1 MSASTT
7 SASAVA
13 TAADRA
19 AESVARRARRRRIDW
34 GRVAAYAVLVVL
46 ALVYLGPLLMLV
58 NTALKTLPEFA
69 KNPVGPTTTFTIK
82 NFGDAWQKADIA
94 RYLGNTIF
102 YTVVATVLYLASAL
116 PLSVAIARRYVRG
129 WNWLYLLFVI
139 ALFLPVALIPQ
150 FQLLLNLKLYN
161 TQAGYILLFLTNP
174 IGVLILV
181 GYIRTIPR
189 ELDEAVALDGGGY
202 IRYLVQIILP
212 LAKPALATVA
222 ILHAIGVWNELVLA
236 SIYLTTQSYYPVTR
250 GLIVFT
256 GIYGNDWPLLSA
268 AVLMLA
274 APMVVL
280 YLFLQRYI
288 IGGFTAGSLRG

>member
-1 MSASTT
+1 MNPAMT
-7 SASAVA
+7 ADPLAA
-13 TAADRA
+13 TAETAN
-19 AESVARRARRRRIDW
+19 VRRRRRLDW
-34 GRVAAYAVLVVL
+34 TTVASYALLFVL
-46 ALVYLGPLLMLV
+46 AVIYLGPMLMLV
-58 NTALKTLPEFA
+58 NTALKTSPEFA
-69 KNPVGPTTTFTIK
+69 KDPVALTTTFSVE
-82 NFGDAWQKADIA
+82 NFAEAWDKADFP
-94 RYLGNTIF
+94 RYLVNTVMYAVIAT
-102 YTVVATVLYLASAL
+102 TVYLAAAF
-116 PLSVAIARRYVRG
+116 PLSVAIARRFVRG
-129 WNWLYLLFVI
+129 WNGLYLLFVI
-139 ALFLPVALIPQ
+139 ALFLPIALIPQ
-150 FQLLLNLKLYN
+150 FQLILNLHLYN
-161 TQAGYILLFLTNP
+161 TQVGYILLFLTNP

-189 ELDEAVALDGGGY
+189 ELDEAAALEGSGY
-202 IRYLVQIILP
+202 LRYLVRIVLP
-212 LAKPALATVA
+212 LTKPALATVA

-236 SIYLTTQSYYPVTR
+236 NIYLTNQAYFPITR

>member
-1 MSASTT
+1 MNPAMT
-7 SASAVA
+7 ADPLA
-13 TAADRA
+13 TAAETTR
-19 AESVARRARRRRIDW
+19 VRRRRRPDW
-34 GRVAAYAVLVVL
+34 STVGSYALLLVL
-46 ALVYLGPLLMLV
+46 AVIYIGPMLMLI
-58 NTALKTLPEFA
+58 NTALKTTPEFA
-69 KNPVGPTTTFTIK
+69 KDPVGLTATFSVE
-82 NFGDAWQKADIA
+82 NFAEAWDKADFP
-94 RYLGNTIF
+94 RYLVNTMMYAAIAT
-102 YTVVATVLYLASAL
+102 TVYLAAAF
-116 PLSVAIARRYVRG
+116 PLSVAIARRFVRG

-139 ALFLPVALIPQ
+139 ALFLPIALIPQ
-150 FQLLLNLKLYN
+150 FQLILNLHLYN
-161 TQAGYILLFLTNP
+161 TQVGYILLFLTNP

-189 ELDEAVALDGGGY
+189 ELDEAAALEGSGY
-202 IRYLVQIILP
+202 IRYLVRIILP
-212 LAKPALATVA
+212 LTKPALATVA

-236 SIYLTTQSYYPVTR
+236 NIYLTNQAYYPITR

>member
-1 MSASTT
+1 MNSS
-7 SASAVA
+7 V
-13 TAADRA
+13 AADPLTSSA
-19 AESVARRARRRRIDW
+19 DVAIVRRRRRRLDW
-34 GRVAAYAVLVVL
+34 ATVGSYALLLVLAVLY
-46 ALVYLGPLLMLV
+46 AGPLLMLL
-58 NTALKTLPEFA
+58 NTALKTSPEFA
-69 KNPVGPTTTFTIK
+69 KDPVALTSSFSVA
-82 NFGDAWQKADIA
+82 NFGKAWDKADFP
-94 RYLGNTIF
+94 RYLVNTIL
-102 YTVVATVLYLASAL
+102 YSAVATTVYLAAAF
-116 PLSVAIARRYVRG
+116 PLSVAIARRFVRG

-150 FQLLLNLKLYN
+150 FQLLLNLRLYN
-161 TQAGYILLFLTNP
+161 TQVGYILLFLTNP

-189 ELDEAVALDGGGY
+189 DLDEAAAIEGSGY

-212 LAKPALATVA
+212 LTKPALATVA

-236 SIYLTTQSYYPVTR
+236 NIYLTSKAYFPITR

-256 GIYGNDWPLLSA
+256 GIYGNDWPLLAA

-280 YLFLQRYI
+280 YVFLQRYI
-288 IGGFTAGSLRG
+288 ISGFTAGSLRG

>member
-1 MSASTT
+1 MTNVAAADPLATT
-7 SASAVA
+7 SRSTRV
-13 TAADRA
+13 RP
-19 AESVARRARRRRIDW
+19 SRRRFGW
-34 GRVAAYAVLVVL
+34 WTVGTYALLLALAVL
-46 ALVYLGPLLMLV
+46 YIGPLLMLV
-58 NTALKTLPEFA
+58 NTALKTSPEFA
-69 KNPVGPTTTFTIK
+69 KDPVALTTSFSIE
-82 NFGDAWQKADIA
+82 NFAEAWDKADFP
-94 RYLGNTIF
+94 RYLVNTIL
-102 YTVVATVLYLASAL
+102 YAAVATIVYLAAAF
-116 PLSVAIARRYVRG
+116 PLSVAIARRFVRG

-150 FQLLLNLKLYN
+150 FQLLLNLRLYN
-161 TQAGYILLFLTNP
+161 TQIGYILLFLTNP

-189 ELDEAVALDGGGY
+189 ELDEAAALEGAGY
-202 IRYLVQIILP
+202 IRYLVRIVLP
-212 LAKPALATVA
+212 LTKPALATVA

-236 SIYLTTQSYYPVTR
+236 NIYLTNENYYPITR

>member
-1 MSASTT
+1 MRDGAVASTWWT
-7 SASAVA
+7 VGSYALLLVL
-13 TAADRA
+13 
-19 AESVARRARRRRIDW
+19 
-34 GRVAAYAVLVVL
+34 AVLTSDRCSCSST
-46 ALVYLGPLLMLV
+46 PPSRPR
-58 NTALKTLPEFA
+58 PEFA
-69 KNPVGPTTTFTIK
+69 KDPVGLTTTFSVG
-82 NFGDAWQKADIA
+82 NFAEAWDKADFP
-94 RYLGNTIF
+94 RYLINTIM
-102 YTVVATVLYLASAL
+102 YAAIATIVYLAAAF
-116 PLSVAIARRYVRG
+116 PLSVAIARRFVRG

-139 ALFLPVALIPQ
+139 ALFLPIALIPQ
-150 FQLLLNLKLYN
+150 FQLILNLRLYN
-161 TQAGYILLFLTNP
+161 TQVGYILLFLTNP

-189 ELDEAVALDGGGY
+189 ELDEAAALEGSGY
-202 IRYLVQIILP
+202 IRYLVRIVLP
-212 LAKPALATVA
+212 LTKPALATVA

-236 SIYLTTQSYYPVTR
+236 NIYLTNQSYFPITR

-256 GIYGNDWPLLSA
+256 GIYGNDWPMLSA

>member
-1 MSASTT
+1 MT
-7 SASAVA
+7 SAVTADPLA
-13 TAADRA
+13 TTKGAAR
-19 AESVARRARRRRIDW
+19 VRRRR
-34 GRVAAYAVLVVL
+34 GRLDRWTVGTYALLIVLAVL
-46 ALVYLGPLLMLV
+46 YIGPMLMLV
-58 NTALKTLPEFA
+58 NTALKTTPEFA
-69 KNPVGPTTTFTIK
+69 KDPVALTTSFSVE
-82 NFGDAWQKADIA
+82 NFVEAWDKADFP
-94 RYLGNTIF
+94 RYLVNTIL
-102 YTVVATVLYLASAL
+102 YAAVATIVYLAAAF
-116 PLSVAIARRYVRG
+116 PLSVAIARRFVRG

-150 FQLLLNLKLYN
+150 FQLLLNLRLYN
-161 TQAGYILLFLTNP
+161 TQVGYILLFLTNP

-189 ELDEAVALDGGGY
+189 ELDEAAALEGAGY
-202 IRYLVQIILP
+202 IRYLVRIVLP
-212 LAKPALATVA
+212 LTKPALATVA

-236 SIYLTTQSYYPVTR
+236 NIYLTNENYYPITR

-288 IGGFTAGSLRG
+288 ISGFTAGSLRG

>member
-1 MSASTT
+1 MSSLVTADPAASV
-7 SASAVA
+7 S
-13 TAADRA
+13 
-19 AESVARRARRRRIDW
+19 EGARTRPRRRVSW
-34 GRVAAYAVLVVL
+34 WTVGSYALLIVL
-46 ALVYLGPLLMLV
+46 AVVYVGPMLMLV
-58 NTALKTLPEFA
+58 NTALKTTPEFA
-69 KNPVGPTTTFTIK
+69 KDPVGLTTTFSVG
-82 NFGDAWQKADIA
+82 NFANAWDKADFP
-94 RYLGNTIF
+94 RYLVN
-102 YTVVATVLYLASAL
+102 TVLYAAIATVAYLAAAF
-116 PLSVAIARRYVRG
+116 PLSVAIARRFVRG
-129 WNWLYLLFVI
+129 WNGLYLLFVI
-139 ALFLPVALIPQ
+139 ALFMPIALIPQ
-150 FQLLLNLKLYN
+150 FQLILNLRLYN
-161 TQAGYILLFLTNP
+161 TQVGYILLFLTNP

-189 ELDEAVALDGGGY
+189 ELDEAAALEGSGY
-202 IRYLVQIILP
+202 IRYLVRIVLP
-212 LAKPALATVA
+212 LTKPALATVA

-236 SIYLTTQSYYPVTR
+236 NIYLTNQAYFPITR

>member
-1 MSASTT
+1 MTPGT
-7 SASAVA
+7 
-13 TAADRA
+13 TAAERLRVG
-19 AESVARRARRRRIDW
+19 SRRRAHRPDLATI
-34 GRVAAYAVLVVL
+34 GTYLVLIALAV
-46 ALVYLGPLLMLV
+46 VYLGPLLMLL
-58 NTALKTLPEFA
+58 NTALKTSPEFA
-69 KNPVGPTTTFTIK
+69 KEPVALTTTFDVG
-82 NFGDAWQKADIA
+82 NFAEAWDKADFP
-94 RYLGNTIF
+94 RYLLNTIF
-102 YTVVATVLYLASAL
+102 YAAVATVLYLAAAL

-129 WNWLYLLFVI
+129 WNVLYLLFVI
-139 ALFLPVALIPQ
+139 ALFLPIALIPQ
-150 FQLLLNLKLYN
+150 FQLILNLKLYN
-161 TQAGYILLFLTNP
+161 SQVGYILLFLTNP

-202 IRYLVQIILP
+202 LRYLVQIVLP

-222 ILHAIGVWNELVLA
+222 ILHAIGIWNELVLA
-236 SIYLTTQSYYPVTR
+236 NIYLTSEAYFPVTR

-274 APMVVL
+274 APMIVL
-280 YLFLQRYI
+280 YVFLQRYI

>member
-1 MSASTT
+1 MNSVAAADPLATT
-7 SASAVA
+7 S
-13 TAADRA
+13 RA
-19 AESVARRARRRRIDW
+19 ARVRPGRRRLDW
-34 GRVAAYAVLVVL
+34 WTVGTYALLIALAVL
-46 ALVYLGPLLMLV
+46 YIGPMLMLI
-58 NTALKTLPEFA
+58 NTALKTSPEFA
-69 KNPVGPTTTFTIK
+69 KDPVALTTTFSIE
-82 NFGDAWQKADIA
+82 NFAEAWDKADFP
-94 RYLGNTIF
+94 RYLVNTIL
-102 YTVVATVLYLASAL
+102 YAAVATIVYLAAAF
-116 PLSVAIARRYVRG
+116 PLSVAIARRFVRG

-150 FQLLLNLKLYN
+150 FQLLLNLRLYN
-161 TQAGYILLFLTNP
+161 TQIGYILLFLTNP

-189 ELDEAVALDGGGY
+189 ELDEAAALEGSGY
-202 IRYLVQIILP
+202 IRYLVRIVLP
-212 LAKPALATVA
+212 LTKPALATVA

-236 SIYLTTQSYYPVTR
+236 NIYLTNENYYPITR

>member
-1 MSASTT
+1 MNPATTAEPRSASV
-7 SASAVA
+7 SRIRVG
-13 TAADRA
+13 
-19 AESVARRARRRRIDW
+19 VRRRRIDPVTV
-34 GRVAAYAVLVVL
+34 GTYAVLIVL
-46 ALVYLGPLLMLV
+46 AVIYLGPLLMLL
-58 NTALKTLPEFA
+58 NTSLKTGPQFA
-69 KNPVGPTTTFTIK
+69 KDPVGLATSLD
-82 NFGDAWQKADIA
+82 FGNYAEAWQKADFP
-94 RYLGNTIF
+94 RYLINTIM
-102 YTVVATVLYLASAL
+102 YAAIATTAYLAAAL

-129 WNWLYLLFVI
+129 WNVLYLLFVV
-139 ALFLPVALIPQ
+139 ALFLPIALIPQ

-161 TQAGYILLFLTNP
+161 TQFGYILLFLTNP

-189 ELDEAVALDGGGY
+189 ELDEAAALEGSGY
-202 IRYLVQIILP
+202 IRYLVRIILP
-212 LAKPALATVA
+212 LTKPALATVA

-236 SIYLTTQSYYPVTR
+236 SIYLTKESYYPVTR

-256 GIYGNDWPLLSA
+256 GIYGNDWPLLAA

-274 APMVVL
+274 APMIVL

>member
-1 MSASTT
+1 MNPAMT
-7 SASAVA
+7 ADPLAA
-13 TAADRA
+13 TA
-19 AESVARRARRRRIDW
+19 ETARTRRRRRLDW
-34 GRVAAYAVLVVL
+34 TTVASYALLLVL
-46 ALVYLGPLLMLV
+46 AVIYVGPMLMLV
-58 NTALKTLPEFA
+58 NTALKTTPEFA
-69 KNPVGPTTTFTIK
+69 KDPVALTATFSIE
-82 NFGDAWQKADIA
+82 NFAEAWDKADFP
-94 RYLGNTIF
+94 RYLVNTVMYAAIAT
-102 YTVVATVLYLASAL
+102 TVYLAAAF
-116 PLSVAIARRYVRG
+116 PLSVAIARRFVRG

-139 ALFLPVALIPQ
+139 ALFLPIALIPQ
-150 FQLLLNLKLYN
+150 FQLILNLHLYN
-161 TQAGYILLFLTNP
+161 TQVGYILLFLTNP

-189 ELDEAVALDGGGY
+189 ELDEAAALEGSGY
-202 IRYLVQIILP
+202 LRYLVRIVLP
-212 LAKPALATVA
+212 LTKPALATVA

-236 SIYLTTQSYYPVTR
+236 NIYLTNQAYFPITR

>member
-1 MSASTT
+1 MTG
-7 SASAVA
+7 VA
-13 TAADRA
+13 TADPLAATSRA
-19 AESVARRARRRRIDW
+19 ARVRPGRRRLDRW
-34 GRVAAYAVLVVL
+34 TVGTYALLFVLAVL
-46 ALVYLGPLLMLV
+46 YIGPMLMLV
-58 NTALKTLPEFA
+58 NTALKTTPEFA
-69 KNPVGPTTTFTIK
+69 KDPVALTTTFSVE
-82 NFGDAWQKADIA
+82 NFAEAWDKADFP
-94 RYLGNTIF
+94 RYLVNTIL
-102 YTVVATVLYLASAL
+102 YAAVATVVYLAAAF
-116 PLSVAIARRYVRG
+116 PLSVAIARRFVRG

-150 FQLLLNLKLYN
+150 FQLLLNLRLYN
-161 TQAGYILLFLTNP
+161 TQIGYILLFLTNP

-189 ELDEAVALDGGGY
+189 ELDEAAALEGSGY
-202 IRYLVQIILP
+202 LRYLVRIVLP
-212 LAKPALATVA
+212 LTKPALATVA

-236 SIYLTTQSYYPVTR
+236 NIYLTNENYYPITR

-256 GIYGNDWPLLSA
+256 GIYGNDWPLLAS

>member
-1 MSASTT
+1 MT
-7 SASAVA
+7 SAVTADPLA
-13 TAADRA
+13 TTTEIAGT
-19 AESVARRARRRRIDW
+19 RRSRRRMDRWTVGSYALLI
-34 GRVAAYAVLVVL
+34 VLAVL
-46 ALVYLGPLLMLV
+46 YIGPMLMLV
-58 NTALKTLPEFA
+58 NTALKTAPEFA
-69 KNPVGPTTTFTIK
+69 KDPVGLTKTVSVE
-82 NFGDAWQKADIA
+82 NFADAWDKADFP
-94 RYLGNTIF
+94 RYLVN
-102 YTVVATVLYLASAL
+102 TVLYAAVATIVYLAAAF
-116 PLSVAIARRYVRG
+116 PLSVAIARRFVRG
-129 WNWLYLLFVI
+129 WNCLYLLFVI

-150 FQLLLNLKLYN
+150 FQLILNLRLYN
-161 TQAGYILLFLTNP
+161 TQVGYILLFLTNP

-189 ELDEAVALDGGGY
+189 ELDEAAALEGSGY
-202 IRYLVQIILP
+202 IRYLVRIILP
-212 LAKPALATVA
+212 LTKPALATVA

-236 SIYLTTQSYYPVTR
+236 NIYLTNQAYYPITR
-250 GLIVFT
+250 GLIAFT

>member
-1 MSASTT
+1 MT
-7 SASAVA
+7 SAA
-13 TAADRA
+13 TADPLATATD
-19 AESVARRARRRRIDW
+19 VALAKRRRRLDW
-34 GRVAAYAVLVVL
+34 SAVGSYALLIVL
-46 ALVYLGPLLMLV
+46 AILYLGPLVMLV
-58 NTALKTLPEFA
+58 NTALKTSPEFA
-69 KNPVGPTTTFTIK
+69 KDPVALTTTFSLG
-82 NFGDAWQKADIA
+82 NFGKAWDKADFP
-94 RYLGNTIF
+94 RYLANTIL
-102 YTVVATVLYLASAL
+102 YAAVATSLYLAAAF
-116 PLSVAIARRYVRG
+116 PLSVAIARRFVRG

-150 FQLLLNLKLYN
+150 FQLLLNLHLYN
-161 TQAGYILLFLTNP
+161 TQVGYILLFLTNP

-189 ELDEAVALDGGGY
+189 ELDEAAAIEGSGY

-212 LAKPALATVA
+212 LTKPALATVA

-236 SIYLTTQSYYPVTR
+236 NIYLTSKAYFPITR

-256 GIYGNDWPLLSA
+256 GIYGNDWPLLAA

-288 IGGFTAGSLRG
+288 ISGFTAGSLRG

>member
-1 MSASTT
+1 MNSS
-7 SASAVA
+7 V
-13 TAADRA
+13 AADPLTSSA
-19 AESVARRARRRRIDW
+19 DVAIVRRRRRGLDW
-34 GRVAAYAVLVVL
+34 ATVGSYALLLVL
-46 ALVYLGPLLMLV
+46 AILYAGPLLMLL
-58 NTALKTLPEFA
+58 NTALKTSPEFA
-69 KNPVGPTTTFTIK
+69 KDPVALTSSFSVA
-82 NFGDAWQKADIA
+82 NFGKAWDKADFP
-94 RYLGNTIF
+94 RYLVNTIL
-102 YTVVATVLYLASAL
+102 YSAVATTVYLAAAF
-116 PLSVAIARRYVRG
+116 PLSVAIARRFVRG

-150 FQLLLNLKLYN
+150 FQLLLNLRLYN
-161 TQAGYILLFLTNP
+161 TQVGYILLFLTNP

-189 ELDEAVALDGGGY
+189 DLDEAAAIEGSGY

-212 LAKPALATVA
+212 LTKPALATVA

-236 SIYLTTQSYYPVTR
+236 NIYLTSKAYFPITR

-256 GIYGNDWPLLSA
+256 GIYGNDWPLLAA

-280 YLFLQRYI
+280 YVFLQRYI
-288 IGGFTAGSLRG
+288 ISGFTAGSLRG

>member
-1 MSASTT
+1 MSA
-7 SASAVA
+7 AA
-13 TAADRA
+13 TADPLA
-19 AESVARRARRRRIDW
+19 ATSEDVRVRRRRRLDW
-34 GRVAAYAVLVVL
+34 TTVGSYALLLVL
-46 ALVYLGPLLMLV
+46 AVVYVGPMLMLV
-58 NTALKTLPEFA
+58 NTALKTTPEFA
-69 KNPVGPTTTFTIK
+69 KDPVGLTSTFSVE
-82 NFGDAWQKADIA
+82 NFAEAWDKADFP
-94 RYLGNTIF
+94 RYLVNTIM
-102 YTVVATVLYLASAL
+102 YAAVATIVYLAAAF
-116 PLSVAIARRYVRG
+116 PLSVAIARRFVRG

-150 FQLLLNLKLYN
+150 FQLLLNLRLYN
-161 TQAGYILLFLTNP
+161 TQVGYILLFLTNP

-189 ELDEAVALDGGGY
+189 ELDEAAALEGSGY
-202 IRYLVQIILP
+202 LRYLVRIVLP
-212 LAKPALATVA
+212 LTKPALATVA

-236 SIYLTTQSYYPVTR
+236 NIYLTNQAYFPITR

-274 APMVVL
+274 APMLVL

>member
-1 MSASTT
+1 MNT
-7 SASAVA
+7 SV
-13 TAADRA
+13 AADHLTSTP
-19 AESVARRARRRRIDW
+19 EVALARRRRRRPDW
-34 GRVAAYAVLVVL
+34 AAVGSYGLLLVL
-46 ALVYLGPLLMLV
+46 AILYAGPLLMLL
-58 NTALKTLPEFA
+58 NTALKTSPEFA
-69 KNPVGPTTTFTIK
+69 KDPVALTSSFSVA
-82 NFGDAWQKADIA
+82 NFGKAWDKADFP
-94 RYLGNTIF
+94 RYLVNTIL
-102 YTVVATVLYLASAL
+102 YAAIATTLYLAAAF
-116 PLSVAIARRYVRG
+116 PLSVAIARRFVRG

-150 FQLLLNLKLYN
+150 FQLLLNLRLYN
-161 TQAGYILLFLTNP
+161 TQVGYILLFLTNP

-189 ELDEAVALDGGGY
+189 DLDEAAAIEGAGY

-212 LAKPALATVA
+212 LTKPALATVA

-236 SIYLTTQSYYPVTR
+236 NIYLTSKAYFPITR

-256 GIYGNDWPLLSA
+256 GIYGNDWPLLAA

-288 IGGFTAGSLRG
+288 ISGFTAGSLRG

>member
-1 MSASTT
+1 MTPVTPVTPVTT
-7 SASAVA
+7 AEPRL
-13 TAADRA
+13 RA
-19 AESVARRARRRRIDW
+19 APRIRAPRLDLATV
-34 GRVAAYAVLVVL
+34 GSYVVLVVL
-46 ALVYLGPLLMLV
+46 AVLYLGPLLMLL
-58 NTALKTLPEFA
+58 NTALKTSPEFA
-69 KNPVGPTTTFTIK
+69 KDPVGLATSFQVG
-82 NFGDAWQKADIA
+82 NFAEAWDKADFA
-94 RYLGNTIF
+94 RYLLNTIL
-102 YTVVATVLYLASAL
+102 YAAVATILYLAAAL

-150 FQLLLNLKLYN
+150 FQLILNLRLYN
-161 TQAGYILLFLTNP
+161 TQIGYILLFLTNP

-202 IRYLVQIILP
+202 IRYLVQIVLP

-222 ILHAIGVWNELVLA
+222 ILHAIGIWNELVLA
-236 SIYLTTQSYYPVTR
+236 TIYLTSDDYFPVTR
-250 GLIVFT
+250 GLIAFT
-256 GIYGNDWPLLSA
+256 GIYGNNWPLLSA

-274 APMVVL
+274 APMVLL
-280 YLFLQRYI
+280 YLVLQRYI

>member
-1 MSASTT
+1 MT
-7 SASAVA
+7 SAVTADPLA
-13 TAADRA
+13 TITEAAR
-19 AESVARRARRRRIDW
+19 VRRSRRRLDRW
-34 GRVAAYAVLVVL
+34 TVGSYVLLLVL
-46 ALVYLGPLLMLV
+46 AILYVGPMLMLV
-58 NTALKTLPEFA
+58 NTALKTTPEFA
-69 KNPVGPTTTFTIK
+69 KDPVGLTSTLSVE
-82 NFGDAWQKADIA
+82 NFAEAWDKADFP
-94 RYLGNTIF
+94 RYLINTVM
-102 YTVVATVLYLASAL
+102 YAAVATVVYLAAAF
-116 PLSVAIARRYVRG
+116 PLSVAIARRFVRG

-150 FQLLLNLKLYN
+150 FQLILNLRLYN
-161 TQAGYILLFLTNP
+161 TQVGYILLFLTNP

-189 ELDEAVALDGGGY
+189 ELDEAAALEGSGY
-202 IRYLVQIILP
+202 IRYLVRIVLP
-212 LAKPALATVA
+212 LTKPALATVA

-236 SIYLTTQSYYPVTR
+236 NIYLTNQAYYPITR
-250 GLIVFT
+250 GLIAFT
-256 GIYGNDWPLLSA
+256 GIYGSDWPLLSA

>member
-1 MSASTT
+1 MT
-7 SASAVA
+7 SAA
-13 TAADRA
+13 TADPLATATD
-19 AESVARRARRRRIDW
+19 VALAKRRRRLDW
-34 GRVAAYAVLVVL
+34 SAVGSYALLIVL
-46 ALVYLGPLLMLV
+46 AILYLGPLVMLV
-58 NTALKTLPEFA
+58 NTALKTSPEFA
-69 KNPVGPTTTFTIK
+69 KDPVALTTTFSLG
-82 NFGDAWQKADIA
+82 NFGKAWDKADFP
-94 RYLGNTIF
+94 RYLANTIL
-102 YTVVATVLYLASAL
+102 YAAVATSLYLAAAF
-116 PLSVAIARRYVRG
+116 PLSVAIARRFVRG

-150 FQLLLNLKLYN
+150 FQLLLNLHLYN
-161 TQAGYILLFLTNP
+161 TQVGYILLFLTNP

-189 ELDEAVALDGGGY
+189 ELDEAAAIEGSGY

-212 LAKPALATVA
+212 LTKPALATVA

-236 SIYLTTQSYYPVTR
+236 NIYLTSKAYFPITR

-256 GIYGNDWPLLSA
+256 GIYGNDWPLLAA

-280 YLFLQRYI
+280 YLFLQRSI
-288 IGGFTAGSLRG
+288 ISGFTAGSLRG

>member
-1 MSASTT
+1 MNPATTAEPRADSA
-7 SASAVA
+7 
-13 TAADRA
+13 
-19 AESVARRARRRRIDW
+19 ARIRGGVRRRRIDLATV
-34 GRVAAYAVLVVL
+34 GTYAVLLVL
-46 ALVYLGPLLMLV
+46 AVIYLGPLLMLL
-58 NTALKTLPEFA
+58 NTSLKTGPQFA
-69 KNPVGPTTTFTIK
+69 KDPVGLATSLD
-82 NFGDAWQKADIA
+82 FGNYAEAWQKADFP
-94 RYLGNTIF
+94 RYLINTIL
-102 YTVVATVLYLASAL
+102 YAAIATTAYLAAAL

-129 WNWLYLLFVI
+129 WNVLYLLFVI
-139 ALFLPVALIPQ
+139 ALFLPIALIPQ

-161 TQAGYILLFLTNP
+161 TQFGYILLFLTNP

-189 ELDEAVALDGGGY
+189 ELDEAAALEGSGY
-202 IRYLVQIILP
+202 VRYLVRIILP
-212 LAKPALATVA
+212 LTKPALATVA

-236 SIYLTTQSYYPVTR
+236 SIYLTKESYYPVTR

-256 GIYGNDWPLLSA
+256 GIYGNDWPLLAA

-274 APMVVL
+274 APMIVL

>member
-1 MSASTT
+1 MTPVTTARAGVMSRSRSRAGRPSLATVAS
-7 SASAVA
+7 
-13 TAADRA
+13 
-19 AESVARRARRRRIDW
+19 
-34 GRVAAYAVLVVL
+34 YVVL
-46 ALVYLGPLLMLV
+46 LVLGVLYLGPLLMLL
-58 NTALKTLPEFA
+58 NTALKTTPEFA
-69 KNPVGPTTTFTIK
+69 KDPVGLATSLQFG
-82 NFGDAWQKADIA
+82 NFAEAWEKADFP
-94 RYLGNTIF
+94 RYLVN
-102 YTVVATVLYLASAL
+102 TVLYAAIATTLYLAAAL

-150 FQLLLNLKLYN
+150 FQLILNLRLYN
-161 TQAGYILLFLTNP
+161 TQVGYILLFLTNP

-189 ELDEAVALDGGGY
+189 ELDEAVALDGAGY
-202 IRYLVQIILP
+202 IRYLIRIVLP
-212 LAKPALATVA
+212 LTKPALATVA

-236 SIYLTTQSYYPVTR
+236 SIYLTKDDFFPVTR

-274 APMVVL
+274 APMVLL

>member
-1 MSASTT
+1 MNSS
-7 SASAVA
+7 V
-13 TAADRA
+13 AADPLTSSA
-19 AESVARRARRRRIDW
+19 DVAIVRRRRRRLDW
-34 GRVAAYAVLVVL
+34 ATVGSYALLLVLAVLY
-46 ALVYLGPLLMLV
+46 AGPLLMLL
-58 NTALKTLPEFA
+58 NTALKTSPEFA
-69 KNPVGPTTTFTIK
+69 KDPVALTSSFSVA
-82 NFGDAWQKADIA
+82 NFGKAWDKADFP
-94 RYLGNTIF
+94 RYLVNTIL
-102 YTVVATVLYLASAL
+102 YSAVATTVYLAAAF
-116 PLSVAIARRYVRG
+116 PLSVAIARRFVRG

-150 FQLLLNLKLYN
+150 FQLPLNLRLYN
-161 TQAGYILLFLTNP
+161 TQVGYILLFLTNP

-189 ELDEAVALDGGGY
+189 DLDEAAAIEGSGY

-212 LAKPALATVA
+212 LTKPALATVA

-236 SIYLTTQSYYPVTR
+236 NIYLTSKAYFPITR

-256 GIYGNDWPLLSA
+256 GIYGNDWPLLAA

-280 YLFLQRYI
+280 YVFLQRYI
-288 IGGFTAGSLRG
+288 ISGFTAGSLRG

>member
-1 MSASTT
+1 MNP
-7 SASAVA
+7 AVA
-13 TAADRA
+13 ADPLAATPETAR
-19 AESVARRARRRRIDW
+19 VRRRRRPDW
-34 GRVAAYAVLVVL
+34 TTVASYALLVVL
-46 ALVYLGPLLMLV
+46 ALIYVGPMLMLV
-58 NTALKTLPEFA
+58 NTALKTTPEFA
-69 KNPVGPTTTFTIK
+69 KDAVGVTASFSVE
-82 NFGDAWQKADIA
+82 NFAEAWDKADFP
-94 RYLGNTIF
+94 RYLVNTVMYAAIAT
-102 YTVVATVLYLASAL
+102 TVYLAAAF
-116 PLSVAIARRYVRG
+116 PLSVAIARRFVRG

-139 ALFLPVALIPQ
+139 ALFLPIALIPQ
-150 FQLLLNLKLYN
+150 FQLILNLRLYN
-161 TQAGYILLFLTNP
+161 TQFGYILLFLTNP

-189 ELDEAVALDGGGY
+189 ELDEAAAIEGSGY
-202 IRYLVQIILP
+202 IRYLVRIVLP
-212 LAKPALATVA
+212 LTKPALATVA

-236 SIYLTTQSYYPVTR
+236 NIYLTNEAYFPITR